1 MAIERTN
8 PIHAKM
14 FIYISHILPQINAG
28 RIWICSTTLALVR
41 ADGEGWYAY
50 QDLARLAEEFSQG
63 KKNGKQVKQV
73 IDDFAEGKWNT
84 KLKKEAKILYTK
96 LAEKANNKLQ
106 DATYFVYGSF
116 PPDNK
121 AQLSTENA
129 NFVLGLALRK
139 LDELKKQ

>member
-14 FIYISHILPQINAG
+14 FIYISHILPHINAG
-28 RIWICSTTLALVR
+28 RIWICSTTLAWVR

-96 LAEKANNKLQ
+96 LAEKAK
-106 DATYFVYGSF
+106 TSF
-116 PPDNK
+116 K
-121 AQLSTENA
+121 TQLILFTEAFHLTTKHN
-129 NFVLGLALRK
+129 
-139 LDELKKQ
+139 

>member
-8 PIHAKM
+8 PINAKM
-14 FIYISHILPQINAG
+14 FIYISHILPHINAG

-50 QDLARLAEEFSQG
+50 QDLTGLAEEFSQG
-63 KKNGKQVKQV
+63 KKNGKQ
-73 IDDFAEGKWNT
+73 
-84 KLKKEAKILYTK
+84 EAKILYTK

>member
-41 ADGEGWYAY
+41 TDGEGWYAY

-63 KKNGKQVKQV
+63 KKNGKHGRKV
-73 IDDFAEGKWNT
+73 
-84 KLKKEAKILYTK
+84 LYI
-96 LAEKANNKLQ
+96 
-106 DATYFVYGSF
+106 F
-116 PPDNK
+116 
-121 AQLSTENA
+121 
-129 NFVLGLALRK
+129 
-139 LDELKKQ
+139 